1 MTKRP
6 PRVVLAKPGLDGH
19 DKGIRLVAMSMR
31 DAGFDVHYLG
41 LRQTIDSIAAAA
53 REQEAD
59 YIGLSVL
66 SGTHLDVARKMLQK
80 LREEHL
86 PCRFFIG
93 GVIPKADEAKLLE
106 MGVANVFPVGTT
118 FAAMNQWILEHYDG

>member
-1 MTKRP
+1 MIDAVKLLQLLESDCTLKNDQ
-6 PRVVLAKPGLDGH
+6 LA
-19 DKGIRLVAMSMR
+19 AM
-31 DAGFDVHYLG
+31 LG
-41 LRQTIDSIAAAA
+41 VT
-53 REQEAD
+53 EAQVEEA
-59 YIGLSVL
+59 I
-66 SGTHLDVARKMLQK
+66 QK